1 MRLKHLKLDSGAEV
15 TLQTAWH

>member
-1 MRLKHLKLDSGAEV
+1 MRLKHLKLDSGTEV